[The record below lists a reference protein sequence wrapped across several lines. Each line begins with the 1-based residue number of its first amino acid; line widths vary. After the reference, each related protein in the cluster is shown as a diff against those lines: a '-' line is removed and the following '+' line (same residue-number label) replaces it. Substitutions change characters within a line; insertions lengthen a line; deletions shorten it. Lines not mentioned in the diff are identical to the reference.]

1 LLKIMA
7 QGKSFLR
14 ARFSKTFIL
23 RTDKNEFHDVPGG
36 RKGTGHGL
44 IYPEYKFEKG
54 KIRAI

>member
-1 LLKIMA
+1 MA